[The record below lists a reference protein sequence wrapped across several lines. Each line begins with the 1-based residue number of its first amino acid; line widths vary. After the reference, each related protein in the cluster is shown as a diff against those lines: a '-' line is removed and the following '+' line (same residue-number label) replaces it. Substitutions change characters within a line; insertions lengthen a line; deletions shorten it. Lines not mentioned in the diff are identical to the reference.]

1 MSLTCPNHFTDLVH
15 SDVVPVNGGMCVSC
29 VFASGST
36 AKGCAIRLYND
47 RYTFNFN
54 MSHQSSDD
62 IALLECFTVPEMG
75 LFHVAV
81 SEIDSENYNSLE
93 LPYIMIGLRTANTAE
108 KVNGTIVSLALC
120 C

>member
-1 MSLTCPNHFTDLVH
+1 M
-15 SDVVPVNGGMCVSC
+15 NGGICVSC

-36 AKGCAIRLYND
+36 ANGCAITLYND
-47 RYTFNFN
+47 KYTFNFN

-93 LPYIMIGLRTANTAE
+93 PPDIMIRLSSINSAE
-108 KVNGTIVSLALC
+108 KVNGMITSFCFMLLITL
-120 C
+120 